1 MDLVTRGNARETR
14 VSMSVYI
21 SYVYVYTS
29 VHVFET

>member
-21 SYVYVYTS
+21 SYVYVYRS